1 LDTEDTV
8 KLLIEQVAKCSSEND
23 RLRKRNE
30 EIQENIDG
38 HRKKIEEIDF
48 RIETN
53 KKHEKLFQNELTS
66 LNTVKLR
73 TDLSISK
80 VFMNYEINTIVVKPI
95 EPYLEDVILVVKYE
109 NSDKLLSQHI
119 NNNGSL
125 IPSDIEKIKSFSN
138 EVVLYNSYNKK
149 HDKGLIF
156 KAQANHNSR
165 EMHITATYSSQFK
178 LHYYSTALF
187 PSTNEYKTC
196 LEFYSKNLQ
205 ELEKSKAHY
214 DHEIEL
220 CFEEIERNDFI
231 ITKNSQTNLDIN
243 KSIEQNKTNHDDLV
257 SGLHTLIKQNLLEIE
272 KITVSLKTN
281 YVENK
286 TYSRICEVKDIFY
299 ANKLDSKLD
308 NLIRNLLTE
317 FEKSS
322 RLIISLKKQCEV
334 IDLKKYGP
342 EK

>member
-1 LDTEDTV
+1 M
-8 KLLIEQVAKCSSEND
+8 KNYFK
-23 RLRKRNE
+23 
-30 EIQENIDG
+30 
-38 HRKKIEEIDF
+38 
-48 RIETN
+48 
-53 KKHEKLFQNELTS
+53 NELTS

-272 KITVSLKTN
+272 KNNSVF
-281 YVENK
+281 E
-286 TYSRICEVKDIFY
+286 D
-299 ANKLDSKLD
+299 KL
-308 NLIRNLLTE
+308 
-317 FEKSS
+317 
-322 RLIISLKKQCEV
+322 C
-334 IDLKKYGP
+334 
-342 EK
+342 